1 MLRTMITA
9 TNTLSQN
16 QQQLDVISNNIAN
29 SNTVGYKTKQANFQE
44 LLYQQY
50 NNDKLDPT
58 LRQSPVGIRYGVG
71 AHISQIQSNEKQGNL
86 KQTDRDLDIAMT
98 TPNMYFNILMPDGD
112 GTRTVFTRQGN
123 FYVSPLENGTVL
135 LVNGDGYPVA
145 DANGNAITM
154 PDNVSQ
160 FTVSP
165 TGTLT
170 ANYPDG
176 TSESFDLGITEIQ
189 KPQLMEHINGG
200 AYIGEPENLAELG
213 YALQDVLTNLNGAN
227 RSRAS
232 MQNGAL
238 EMSNV
243 DLSKEMTNLIATQRS
258 YQFNSRAVT
267 IADQM
272 LGLINGIR

>member
-9 TNTLSQN
+9 TNTLTQN
-16 QQQLDVISNNIAN
+16 QKHLDVISNNIAN
-29 SNTVGYKTKQANFQE
+29 SNTVGYKAKQANFQE

-50 NNDKLDPT
+50 NNDKLDKT

-86 KQTDRDLDIAMT
+86 QMTGRDLDVAMT
-98 TPNMYFNILMPDGD
+98 TPNMYFNVLMPDGE
-112 GTRTVFTRQGN
+112 GSRTVYTRQGN
-123 FYVSPLENGTVL
+123 FYVSPIENNQVL
-135 LVNGDGYPVA
+135 LVNADGYPVA
-145 DANGNAITM
+145 DENGNVITM
-154 PDNVSQ
+154 PEGVASFNVTQS
-160 FTVSP
+160 
-165 TGTLT
+165 GTLIAT
-170 ANYPDG
+170 YSDN
-176 TSESFDLGITEIQ
+176 TSESFNLGVTEIH

-200 AYIGEPENLAELG
+200 AYIGEPDNLLDLG
-213 YALQDVLTNLNGAN
+213 YALQDVLTNLAGAD
-227 RSRAS
+227 RTRAT
-232 MQNGAL
+232 MQNGSL

-243 DLSKEMTNLIATQRS
+243 DLSKEMTDMIATQRS